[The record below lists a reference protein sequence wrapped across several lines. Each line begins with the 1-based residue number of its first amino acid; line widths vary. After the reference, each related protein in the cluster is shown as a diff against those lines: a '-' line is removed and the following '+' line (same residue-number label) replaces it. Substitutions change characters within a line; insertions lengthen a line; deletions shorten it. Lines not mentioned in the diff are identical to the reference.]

1 MKNQFKKAFPY
12 VMFLT
17 AWAVIFAAV
26 LLGERIP
33 KQLCLAL
40 FTVGGVLLGF
50 GAVGIALSLI
60 HLSPERQ
67 KEYERSETDERNI
80 AIREKAAMSS
90 WYWTLYLLWAA
101 FFVIQIFVGGL
112 WAVAVSVVVVLHCM
126 FYMINIYRAAKGLS
140 SVSSGYFRK
149 RGYQRLR

>member
-33 KQLCLAL
+33 EQLSLAL

-90 WYWTLYLLWAA
+90 WYWTLCLLWAA

-126 FYMINIYRAAKGLS
+126 FYMINIYRWTK
-140 SVSSGYFRK
+140 K
-149 RGYQRLR
+149 M

>member
-1 MKNQFKKAFPY
+1 MKKQLKKAFPY

-33 KQLCLAL
+33 EQLSLAL
-40 FTVGGVLLGF
+40 STVGGVLLGF
-50 GAVGIALSLI
+50 SVVGIALSRI
-60 HLSPERQ
+60 HLSPESQ

-126 FYMINIYRAAKGLS
+126 FYMINIYRWTK
-140 SVSSGYFRK
+140 K
-149 RGYQRLR
+149 M